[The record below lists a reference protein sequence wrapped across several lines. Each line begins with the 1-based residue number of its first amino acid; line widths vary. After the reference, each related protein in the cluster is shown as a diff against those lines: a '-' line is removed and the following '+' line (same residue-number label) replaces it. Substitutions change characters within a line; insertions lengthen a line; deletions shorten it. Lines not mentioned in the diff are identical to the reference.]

1 MISRVA
7 LEVHLEGGMAKQTLF
22 PLILPLWVLII
33 E

>member
-1 MISRVA
+1 MISRVV
-7 LEVHLEGGMAKQTLF
+7 LEVHLEGGMAKQASF